1 MFCTHCGKEL
11 PDDARFCTGCGN
23 AVTPAN
29 TPQQSSAPAEAKTP
43 APCKKVYEEQQET
56 GGTGKTIWNLLMLL
70 TSLVLGGVILRTVGG
85 IENVLSKLWCKIRG
99 WDGFLRAV
107 RHKAEP

>member
-29 TPQQSSAPAEAKTP
+29 TPQQSSALAETKTP
-43 APCKKVYEEQQET
+43 APRKKVYEEQQGT
-56 GGTGKTIWNLLMLL
+56 GGTGKMIWNLLMLL
-70 TSLVLGGVILRTVGG
+70 TSLVLGGVILRTCIASIFGV
-85 IENVLSKLWCKIRG
+85 
-99 WDGFLRAV
+99 
-107 RHKAEP
+107 

>member
-70 TSLVLGGVILRTVGG
+70 TSLVLGGVILRTG
-85 IENVLSKLWCKIRG
+85 IASIFGV
-99 WDGFLRAV
+99 
-107 RHKAEP
+107 